1 VTSPASGRGKQ
12 ANDVLTSEQRE
23 ALLVEYQ
30 QLRERHDGIADFRAK
45 LLALLPLS
53 SGTGIALL
61 LRSKSYDDGQLAV
74 VGVFGAIVTVGLFLY
89 ELRGIGHCNV
99 LICRGSDIEQKLDLD
114 DGMWSRRR
122 AESERSP
129 GKRRFVTTTQA
140 SWIVYLT
147 VIAGW
152 LYVAGYGLHEYV

>member
-1 VTSPASGRGKQ
+1 MFTC
-12 ANDVLTSEQRE
+12 EQRE

-53 SGTGIALL
+53 SGAGIALL

-89 ELRGIGHCNV
+89 ELRGIGHRNV
-99 LICRGSDIEQKLDLD
+99 LICRGSDIEQKLDLTTGCGRA
-114 DGMWSRRR
+114 DGRKVSVRREGD
-122 AESERSP
+122 ASSP
-129 GKRRFVTTTQA
+129 RPRQA
-140 SWIVYLT
+140 GSST
-147 VIAGW
+147 
-152 LYVAGYGLHEYV
+152 